1 VFGAYQG
8 TREVNAATSVIYLPT
23 ASQRAGIFQGIV
35 LDPYFNPLFQYYDQI
50 ADLTTIPLSALSPV
64 NQKLLAYIPFVPTN
78 PNPKLDGQYTQVIP
92 TNFSENQ
99 YVVKADYIAGANRL
113 FARYFG
119 VRTMLPNVSLLPG
132 SLLDQ
137 EGGASIQWQNGTV
150 GYTWSHGN
158 FLNDFRFTYLYA
170 ENFLARPTNPVT
182 LDELGAKITPS
193 NDKYISTQLAVGDF
207 GIGQN
212 FYGDTPRHNM
222 DFADNLA

>member
-8 TREVNAATSVIYLPT
+8 TRQVDSSVSSVLLPT
-23 ASQRAGIFQGIV
+23 AAQRAGIFKGVV
-35 LDPYFNPLFQYYDQI
+35 LDPYFNPYPYDPVT
-50 ADLTTIPLSALSPV
+50 DTTTVPNALSPV
-64 NQKLLAYIPFVPTN
+64 NQKLLAYLPVATPVPGKQEGFFKTRN
-78 PNPKLDGQYTQVIP
+78 PI
-92 TNFSENQ
+92 NFSEDQ
-99 YVVKADYIAGANRL
+99 YVVKTDYIAGANRL

-119 VRTMLPNVSLLPG
+119 VRTMNPNVSLLPG

-158 FLNDFRFTYLYA
+158 FLNDFRFTYLSA

-207 GIGQN
+207 ELSQA